1 MSRYFEKGREP
12 VSSYTHFWGALA
24 SVFGTLALAARS
36 LHTGAGGAV
45 LAGVVLFGLSLMLLI
60 WLDYTQWA
68 FDKFIESKREG
79 GKVNRGIYEKVNKK
93 GGSQSKAVQEYQQNL
108 EEAMSVKSDLSSR
121 PIKPITDDLKVYE
134 LPESFSRDDLR
145 KLRESKEAI
154 VEDTQKYAEEH
165 MNDEKYVTYN
175 AQFENQEEEKEE
187 EDKKGKKD
195 KKKPKEEKGGGEE
208 Q

>member
-1 MSRYFEKGREP
+1 M
-12 VSSYTHFWGALA
+12 
-24 SVFGTLALAARS
+24 
-36 LHTGAGGAV
+36 
-45 LAGVVLFGLSLMLLI
+45 
-60 WLDYTQWA
+60 
-68 FDKFIESKREG
+68 
-79 GKVNRGIYEKVNKK
+79 
-93 GGSQSKAVQEYQQNL
+93 
-108 EEAMSVKSDLSSR
+108 
-121 PIKPITDDLKVYE
+121 
-134 LPESFSRDDLR
+134 R